1 VSAETDFFD
10 TNVILYLLSEDAT
23 KADQAEALLASRG
36 TISVQVLS
44 EFVSVA
50 RRKLDCDWVEVRDVL
65 ATVRALCPVRALT
78 VEVHDLGLR
87 LAERYGLPV
96 YDAMIAA
103 SALDCGCTTLWS
115 EDFQDGQVLDGR
127 LRVRNP
133 FAAAPASGAD
143 LDPGTPGGESEH
155 LVT

>member
-1 VSAETDFFD
+1 MSTETDFFD
-10 TNVILYLLSEDAT
+10 TNVILYLLSEDKT

-36 TISVQVLS
+36 TISVQVLN

-50 RRKLDCDWVEVRDVL
+50 RRKLRCDWVEVRDIL
-65 ATVRALCPVRALT
+65 ATVRTLCPVRPLT
-78 VEVHDLGLR
+78 LEVHDLGLR

-103 SALDCGCTTLWS
+103 SALDCGCTILWS

-127 LRVRNP
+127 LRVHNP
-133 FAAAPASGAD
+133 FTAVPGTGAD
-143 LDPGTPGGESEH
+143 LAPGDAEPGT
-155 LVT
+155 